1 MVASSFPKGTQSA
14 GRRKPRRL
22 AATSKQKQIADYS
35 ARFTS
40 VTVLVDVDLRRCA
53 KAEVVVSAPEAG
65 PGNWAGGA
73 SCVLVD
79 SVFWLAY
86 RLRRPLN
93 SGRGVG
99 VVVAKSRDGVNFKP
113 VCEVGREAFGAASL
127 ERPVILPPDS
137 GWRLYLSCA
146 TPNSKHWWIDALDAE
161 RPEELPFGDRHLVLA
176 GDDQWAVKDP
186 VIIKGP
192 EGWRMWVCCH
202 PLGESGQEDRMI
214 TRYATSVDGLC
225 WRDQGTVL
233 RGTPGSWDARGTRIT
248 AILNEDPLTVLYDG
262 RATAAENWFERTG
275 LARET
280 NGVLVPVGD
289 APVAESPD
297 GDRSLRYVSAVALP
311 DGRTRFYFEAA
322 RPDRSHDLMTCI

>member
-1 MVASSFPKGTQSA
+1 
-14 GRRKPRRL
+14 
-22 AATSKQKQIADYS
+22 
-35 ARFTS
+35 
-40 VTVLVDVDLRRCA
+40 VTAPVDVDLPCYER
-53 KAEVVVSAPEAG
+53 AEVVVAAPDEG

-73 SCVLVD
+73 SCVVVNG
-79 SVFWLAY
+79 VFWLAY

-113 VCEVGREAFGAASL
+113 VCEVSREAFGAASL
-127 ERPVILPPDS
+127 ERPVITPTES

-161 RPEELPFGDRHLVLA
+161 RPEELPFGDRHLVFA

-186 VIIKGP
+186 VIIKSP
-192 EGWRMWVCCH
+192 DGWRMWVCCH
-202 PLGESGQEDRMI
+202 PLTDPGYEDRMI
-214 TRYATSVDGLC
+214 TRYATSADGLH
-225 WRDQGTVL
+225 WRDQGVAL
-233 RGTPGSWDARGTRIT
+233 GGTPGSWDARGARIT
-248 AILNEDPLTVLYDG
+248 AILSEDPLTVLYDG

-275 LARET
+275 LAREQD
-280 NGVLVPVGD
+280 GVLVPVGD
-289 APVAESPD
+289 APIAESTD

-322 RPDRSHDLMTCI
+322 RPDGSHDLMTYI